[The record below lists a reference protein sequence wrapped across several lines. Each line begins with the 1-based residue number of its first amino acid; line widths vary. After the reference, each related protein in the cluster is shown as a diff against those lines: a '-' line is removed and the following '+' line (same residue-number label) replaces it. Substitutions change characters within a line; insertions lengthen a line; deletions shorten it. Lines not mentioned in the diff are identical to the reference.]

1 MRAGRCALCG
11 RSLGDLPPV
20 AGVGYLLEV
29 DAAGDV
35 VASTHVTV
43 GEATSLLAISPPC
56 GHPLHQLCAR
66 AELRC
71 LNMPEPAVDE
81 VAVGS
86 SGPAVDG
93 VAVGSSGAAAD
104 LDAASE
110 RAVRPSGTA
119 LLWRCPHEGCSTQE
133 R

>member
-1 MRAGRCALCG
+1 MSATLHAR
-11 RSLGDLPPV
+11 
-20 AGVGYLLEV
+20 
-29 DAAGDV
+29 
-35 VASTHVTV
+35 TV

-66 AELRC
+66 VELRC

-86 SGPAVDG
+86 SG
-93 VAVGSSGAAAD
+93 AAAG

-110 RAVRPSGTA
+110 RAVRPNGIA